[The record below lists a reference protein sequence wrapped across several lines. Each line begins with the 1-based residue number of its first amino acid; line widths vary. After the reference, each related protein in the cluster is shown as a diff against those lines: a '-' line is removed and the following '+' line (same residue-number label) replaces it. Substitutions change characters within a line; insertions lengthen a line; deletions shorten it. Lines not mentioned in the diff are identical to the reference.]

1 MFIWRIHSS
10 WSHNGQALFFKDMYF
25 IIISIFIIL
34 IVAALILLSDVL
46 NYVNLL
52 NLVINKLTGYKT
64 V

>member
-1 MFIWRIHSS
+1 
-10 WSHNGQALFFKDMYF
+10 MYF

-46 NYVNLL
+46 NYVNLF